1 MPVSS
6 KKNSSPKGLRLV
18 LILGALTAFTSIS
31 IDMYLPGFPQMAEDL
46 AVPIGTIQLT
56 VSAFLYG
63 SAIGQIFYGPL
74 TDRYG
79 RRLPLLF
86 GSALYIIST
95 IGCALANSGE
105 ALLFW
110 RLVMAL
116 GGGAG
121 MVISRAIVR
130 DLYTTSEAARMFS
143 LLMLVMGATPILA
156 PLVGGQVLLIG
167 GWRSIFYGLTLFGL
181 LCFIVV
187 LKYLPESL
195 PEERRIKQS
204 LPQLVGLYGQLLQH
218 GQYLCYSIGL
228 GCISGLTFSYI
239 AGSPFLFIN
248 LDQISPQNFSLFF
261 GLNALGLIGSSQLNR
276 KLLRHYGTKEI
287 LRAGLMINLASGIIL
302 LLSVFTGFGG
312 FPLQVFCLFVN
323 VASMGLLYPNITAL
337 ALSPFQKMAGSA
349 SSLLGTIQYLIGA
362 TCGSLISLLQNATA
376 IPMAAVMTGC
386 AIAALF
392 FAVVLA
398 EFFEPQRTG
407 SRIP

>member
-1 MPVSS
+1 MSVSI

-18 LILGALTAFTSIS
+18 LILGAMTAFTSMS

-46 AVPIGTIQLT
+46 GVPIGTIQLT

-79 RRLPLLF
+79 RRLPLLV

-130 DLYTTSEAARMFS
+130 DLYTTAEAARMFS
-143 LLMLVMGATPILA
+143 LLMLVMGAAPILA
-156 PLVGGQVLLIG
+156 PLVGGQVLLFG
-167 GWRSIFYGLTLFGL
+167 GWRGIFFCLTIFGV
-181 LCFIVV
+181 LCFGAVA
-187 LKYLPESL
+187 KYLPESL
-195 PEERRIKQS
+195 PEDRRIKQS

-228 GCISGLTFSYI
+228 GCISGMTISYI

-248 LDQISPQNFSLFF
+248 LHDISPQHFSLFF
-261 GLNALGLIGSSQLNR
+261 GVNALGLIGSSQLNR
-276 KLLRHYGTKEI
+276 KLLSHYATKEI
-287 LRAGLMINLASGIIL
+287 LRGGLMINLASGIIL
-302 LLSVFTGFGG
+302 LLSVFTAFGG
-312 FPLQVFCLFVN
+312 FPLQVICLFVN

-337 ALSPFQKMAGSA
+337 ALAPFKKMAGSA
-349 SSLLGTIQYLIGA
+349 SSLMGTIQYLIGA
-362 TCGSLISLLQNATA
+362 TCGGLIGLLQNGTA

-398 EFFEPQRTG
+398 EFFEPRKTG